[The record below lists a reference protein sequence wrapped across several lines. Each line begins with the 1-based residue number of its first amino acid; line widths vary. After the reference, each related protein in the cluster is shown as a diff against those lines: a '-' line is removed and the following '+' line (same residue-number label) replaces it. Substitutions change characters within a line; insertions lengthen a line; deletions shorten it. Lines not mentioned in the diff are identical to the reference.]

1 MSSSLSSFVATCL
14 LFVSQISRL
23 NRNPKYSR
31 MPFERGFRGGEGFYW
46 VLPIFTGFYL
56 VLPSFTG
63 FYWVLL
69 GLTGFLTS
77 LQGSKGFFCVLLGS
91 LVNFFRF
98 VVIYGVLLGMTW
110 LFVFLWFFD
119 PSITALRRQ
128 QWTCSCFITKCN
140 EPAATKRPWPTSCG
154 RASTS
159 NWADTRA
166 TLAPL
171 PARAATTKSQST
183 TPFSWPYIG
192 LLLGFTGVYWV
203 LPGFTE
209 FYRV

>member
-1 MSSSLSSFVATCL
+1 
-14 LFVSQISRL
+14 
-23 NRNPKYSR
+23 

-110 LFVFLWFFD
+110 LFVFL
-119 PSITALRRQ
+119 
-128 QWTCSCFITKCN
+128 
-140 EPAATKRPWPTSCG
+140 
-154 RASTS
+154 
-159 NWADTRA
+159 
-166 TLAPL
+166 
-171 PARAATTKSQST
+171 
-183 TPFSWPYIG
+183 
-192 LLLGFTGVYWV
+192 
-203 LPGFTE
+203 
-209 FYRV
+209 